1 MRILH
6 IAQSLLGG
14 GVQNF
19 LVSLLPEQVKMG
31 HEVGLM
37 VIDKYT
43 RDYCYKLEKVFKDNG
58 VEVFLLNKM
67 VGNKI
72 SFVKTILQA
81 RNITRQFRPDIVNS
95 HTTLP
100 DLYGSIVT
108 AFTNAKLVITVH
120 NGPEIWDVANKI
132 LNRNTPLIYCSQS
145 AFELRTQSNK
155 NIIAID
161 NGISEN
167 IVRTEKVID
176 LRKEL
181 GLDENAK
188 IVVSVGSLRPQKN
201 YELLMSITDELKN
214 KNVHFCICGGNYG
227 AGYIDINKFNEY
239 KSNIHFLG
247 LRSDVSSI
255 ENGADLF
262 LSCSTFEGLP
272 IAVLEAFFNGIPCVL
287 SPILQ
292 HKKIASGVYA
302 TYIPKSFDGKDFA
315 ETILLA
321 LEERENHELIYQKR
335 RKEIEQFSISETT
348 KKYID
353 FYEKQL

>member
-1 MRILH
+1 M
-6 IAQSLLGG
+6 
-14 GVQNF
+14 
-19 LVSLLPEQVKMG
+19 
-31 HEVGLM
+31 
-37 VIDKYT
+37 
-43 RDYCYKLEKVFKDNG
+43 
-58 VEVFLLNKM
+58 
-67 VGNKI
+67 
-72 SFVKTILQA
+72 
-81 RNITRQFRPDIVNS
+81 
-95 HTTLP
+95 
-100 DLYGSIVT
+100 
-108 AFTNAKLVITVH
+108 
-120 NGPEIWDVANKI
+120 
-132 LNRNTPLIYCSQS
+132 
-145 AFELRTQSNK
+145 
-155 NIIAID
+155 
-161 NGISEN
+161 
-167 IVRTEKVID
+167 
-176 LRKEL
+176 
-181 GLDENAK
+181 
-188 IVVSVGSLRPQKN
+188 
-201 YELLMSITDELKN
+201 
-214 KNVHFCICGGNYG
+214 HFCICGGNYG
-227 AGYIDINKFNEY
+227 TGYIDINKFNEY